1 MENRDRTRDQ
11 GLPDRPQNNPTPGH
25 EGDDRSDPRRT
36 REDEDR
42 DNERQPPRRDPRPET
57 PKTA

>member
-11 GLPDRPQNNPTPGH
+11 GLPDRPPNNPTPGH
-25 EGDDRSDPRRT
+25 EGDERSNPRRT
-36 REDEDR
+36 REEEDR
-42 DNERQPPRRDPRPET
+42 DNQRQPPRRDPNQT

>member
-11 GLPDRPQNNPTPGH
+11 GLPDRPPNNPTPGN
-25 EGDDRSDPRRT
+25 EGDERSDPRRT
-36 REDEDR
+36 REEDDR
-42 DNERQPPRRDPRPET
+42 DNDRQAPRRDPSQTT

>member
-11 GLPDRPQNNPTPGH
+11 GLPDRPPNNPTPGH
-25 EGDDRSDPRRT
+25 EGDERSNPRRT
-36 REDEDR
+36 REEEDR
-42 DNERQPPRRDPRPET
+42 DNERQPPRRDPNQT